1 MPFLNTSR
9 NCRKGFKKRISGLI
23 WQKMFFKK
31 LLTLSVY
38 FRAGPLYIPISFSI
52 AILQN
57 YDETFFA
64 EQNSSS
70 EKQFCLCVMVD
81 QEGAEMQFQLGELY
95 FARHPMWVAYE
106 RESGFYFAKNGNKSQ
121 TYRYADRWAL
131 LLVILNDPHLLPRLV
146 SWAYL
151 ISP

>member
-1 MPFLNTSR
+1 MPFLKTSG
-9 NCRKGFKKRISGLI
+9 NCREGYIKRISGLI

-64 EQNSSS
+64 DSKIQALKNNSA
-70 EKQFCLCVMVD
+70 CV
-81 QEGAEMQFQLGELY
+81 
-95 FARHPMWVAYE
+95 
-106 RESGFYFAKNGNKSQ
+106 
-121 TYRYADRWAL
+121 
-131 LLVILNDPHLLPRLV
+131 
-146 SWAYL
+146 
-151 ISP
+151 